1 TRRRNESGPLG
12 VGFQS
17 SSTSIFKGQIHTAN
31 ISFDFTPNRFQNFRF
46 GYEFEDEKFE
56 NIGLTPT
63 GNGNFFTRVSQGS
76 DTLFVQDLA
85 NAFDGRLQ

>member
-1 TRRRNESGPLG
+1 QIVYSHAINDKLAFRGLYSGLSTRRRNESGPLG

-63 GNGNFFTRVSQGS
+63 GNGNF
-76 DTLFVQDLA
+76 
-85 NAFDGRLQ
+85 